1 MTNENPFTTAKQSL
15 IINPK
20 TVSKQAFHY
29 QHLTD
34 LENLI
39 GFVGTEP
46 KVKIVNGKMV
56 IIFGKH
62 EIKEGTI
69 ILRNSFGQV
78 TDVLTYEQANDLYE
92 IKAQSEFKAEH
103 KNKVVQ
109 KPVIKKVSV
118 KK

>member
-1 MTNENPFTTAKQSL
+1 MANENLFSTAKQS
-15 IINPK
+15 IIIKPK
-20 TVSKQAFHY
+20 TVSKQAFNY
-29 QHLTD
+29 KSLTD

-46 KVKIVNGKMV
+46 KVKVVSGKML

-62 EIKEGTI
+62 EIKENSI

-78 TDVLTYEQANDLYE
+78 TDVMDYDRANELYE
-92 IKAQSEFKAEH
+92 ITAQSEFKAEH
-103 KNKVVQ
+103 KNKVTA
-109 KPVIKKVSV
+109 KPVIKRTN

>member
-1 MTNENPFTTAKQSL
+1 MTNENLFTTAKQYL

-29 QHLTD
+29 QSISD

-46 KVKIVNGKMV
+46 KVKIVTGKMV
-56 IIFGKH
+56 VVFGKH
-62 EIKEGTI
+62 EIKDKSI
-69 ILRNSFGQV
+69 ILRNSYGQV
-78 TDVLTYEQANDLYE
+78 TDVLSYEQANELYD

-103 KNKVVQ
+103 KNKVIQ
-109 KPVIKKVSV
+109 KPVV
-118 KK
+118 KKSPKK